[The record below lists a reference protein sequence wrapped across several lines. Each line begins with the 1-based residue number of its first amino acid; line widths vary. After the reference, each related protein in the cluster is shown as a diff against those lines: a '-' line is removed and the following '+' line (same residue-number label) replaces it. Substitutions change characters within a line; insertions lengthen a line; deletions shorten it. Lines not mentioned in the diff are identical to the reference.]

1 MGHSMVFPPGIGIA
15 PMTGV
20 MRSAL
25 RRARILAGLT
35 AVVGVVLTA
44 PAMAASCGTEERL
57 PCCKEETSL
66 QAACCC
72 GVSPCSVDKPATQ
85 RTPDLVPI
93 AHDAVTFWTP
103 PRLTERRSR
112 AAAAIITIAQP
123 VPRPVLRI

>member
-1 MGHSMVFPPGIGIA
+1 MEAFHAFPLGIGIA
-15 PMTGV
+15 LMTGV

-35 AVVGVVLTA
+35 AAVGMILTA
-44 PAMAASCGTEERL
+44 PAMAASCGTEERM
-57 PCCKEETSL
+57 PCCEEETSL

-72 GVSPCSVDKPATQ
+72 GVSPCSIDKPATQ

-93 AHDAVTFWTP
+93 AHGAVTLWTP
-103 PRLTERRSR
+103 PRLTERRPR
-112 AAAAIITIAQP
+112 AAAAPIRSAQP